1 MMFNATFIN
10 ILVISWQSVL
20 LVEETREN
28 HKLTNFI
35 TYSTSC
41 IACVRFKLTML
52 VVIVTDGLGSC
63 KSNYHTIMTTTAP
76 NNI

>member
-1 MMFNATFIN
+1 MVFSATFNN
-10 ILVISWQSVL
+10 ILVISRQSVL

-35 TYSTSC
+35 TYTTSC

-52 VVIVTDGLGSC
+52 VVIVTDDLGSC
-63 KSNYHTIMTTTAP
+63 KSNYHMITTTTTP